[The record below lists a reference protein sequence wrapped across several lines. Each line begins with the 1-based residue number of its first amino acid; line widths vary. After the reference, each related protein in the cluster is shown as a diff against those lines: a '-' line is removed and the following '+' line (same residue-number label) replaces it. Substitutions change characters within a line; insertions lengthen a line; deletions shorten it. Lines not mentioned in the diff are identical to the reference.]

1 MTISQSIVKFLEY
14 VKHSRSYATARAYA
28 TGLRHFECYLASL
41 SLDPGQVSVET
52 LTPPLAND
60 FIPWL
65 GDYLLHEVAG
75 GDEAKVSR
83 ATKSIYLIAVG
94 CFFDYLIHNAR
105 LLPWSSREHDALRRA
120 LADAAKQRRRTE
132 IAPDKLPR
140 QEIVDALR
148 TQARQP
154 LTLPDEMPEGE
165 KRRQTLAWRR
175 NIAMVEA
182 LISSGMR
189 VGELVRL
196 ERGHLLYD
204 LHGAVVKYAKGGKE
218 RTVLFSEEAWSATQV
233 YLRARQDGG
242 QEKPLASLPVFA
254 RHDRKAGSRVL
265 PLSTRSVQN
274 VFADLT
280 KRAGI
285 VEEFHLTPHTLRHF
299 FATGFLSETGDLAL
313 TQYALGHA
321 SPVTTR
327 IYAKTKLEDYVQ
339 AHRDVFEGDKPCQ

>member
-1 MTISQSIVKFLEY
+1 MTVRDAIAKFLEY
-14 VKHSRSYATARAYA
+14 VKHSRSYATARAYT
-28 TGLRHFECYLASL
+28 TGLRHFERYLASL
-41 SLDPGQVSVET
+41 ALDPNQTDVKA
-52 LTPPLAND
+52 LTPPLANGY
-60 FIPWL
+60 IPWL
-65 GDYLLHEVAG
+65 GDYLLYEVAG

-83 ATKSIYLIAVG
+83 ATKSIYLVAVG
-94 CFFDYLIHNAR
+94 CFFDYLINDIR
-105 LLPWSSREHDALRRA
+105 LLPWSSQEHDALRRA
-120 LADAAKQRRRTE
+120 LAGAAKQRRRAE
-132 IAPDKLPR
+132 LPPDKLPR

-148 TQARQP
+148 AEAHQP
-154 LTLPDEMPEGE
+154 PTLPDEMSEGE

-175 NIAMVEA
+175 NVAMIEA

-218 RTVLFSEEAWSATQV
+218 RTVLFSEEAWSAIQV
-233 YLRARQDGG
+233 YLRARQDGA
-242 QEKPLASLPVFA
+242 QRQALANLPLFA
-254 RHDRKAGSRVL
+254 RHDRKAGSKVL

-274 VFADLT
+274 VFADLA

-299 FATGFLSETGDLAL
+299 FATGFLGETGDLAL
-313 TQYALGHA
+313 TQYALGHS

-327 IYAKTKLEDYVQ
+327 IYAKTRLEDYVK
-339 AHRDVFEGDKPCQ
+339 AHRDVFEKDE